1 MKNTILV
8 DADGVLLNWEYAF
21 KLWMEEHGFELVENH
36 QLMYSM
42 DQRYNIPKEQAKKLI
57 KLFNESAMIGFLPP
71 LRDAIQYVTRLAD
84 EGWSF
89 VCITSLSTNKYAQK
103 LRKRNL
109 NKLFGDNV
117 FTSVTCLATGADKDN
132 ALSKYKNSNMWWIED
147 KIENAIA
154 GENLGLRPLLM
165 EHAHNMGDDRIRRVK
180 NWKEIYEIVT
190 TESY

>member
-8 DADGVLLNWEYAF
+8 DADGVLFNWEYAF
-21 KLWMEEHGFELVENH
+21 ELWMEEHGFELVENY
-36 QLMYSM
+36 QLMY
-42 DQRYNIPKEQAKKLI
+42 DVAERYNISKEQKNKLI
-57 KLFNESAMIGFLPP
+57 KMFNESAMIGFLPP

-84 EGWSF
+84 DGWAF
-89 VCITSLSTNKYAQK
+89 ICITSLSTNKYAQK

-109 NKLFGDNV
+109 NKLFGDDV
-117 FTSVTCLATGADKDN
+117 FNTVTCLATGADKTK

-147 KIENAIA
+147 KVENAVV

-165 EHAHNMGDDRIRRVK
+165 EHAFNMGEDRIRRVK

-190 TESY
+190 TEP